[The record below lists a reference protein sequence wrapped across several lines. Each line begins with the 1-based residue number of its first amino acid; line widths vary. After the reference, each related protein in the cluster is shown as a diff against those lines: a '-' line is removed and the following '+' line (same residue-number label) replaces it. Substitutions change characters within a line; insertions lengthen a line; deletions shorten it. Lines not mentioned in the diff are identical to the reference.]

1 MASNLRKISHQQPK
15 EGTLTASEKVKQR
28 AISAVDRVLTGD
40 TMIFLLCQSIV
51 EAKEYRSND
60 ACLKGVKDTAGMV
73 RVYSPINYV
82 IAGGFTA

>member
-1 MASNLRKISHQQPK
+1 
-15 EGTLTASEKVKQR
+15 
-28 AISAVDRVLTGD
+28 
-40 TMIFLLCQSIV
+40 MIFLLCQSIV